1 LGNTALTQQK
11 HALAVI
17 GRDGHEIEEGG
28 RAKVKQYHG
37 VRLSVRSDIMLL
49 KLPADGFGNFGSLRL
64 DS

>member
-1 LGNTALTQQK
+1 
-11 HALAVI
+11 VI

-49 KLPADGFGNFGSLRL
+49 KLPADGFGNFRSLRL